1 MDGVVHFFQS
11 IPYDQLVIQTMNGI
25 VTGMILA
32 LVASGLTLIFGIMD
46 VVNFAHGELFM
57 LGAYI
62 GVIVVTATGS
72 FWLALILAALV
83 VAILGAAMQI
93 VTLRPLIGR
102 DPLTTILATFGI
114 SLILQNYVLWQFGP
128 VSRKISEPI
137 TAHFN
142 LFYLE
147 YPWYRLLIAALSALI
162 IGAFWLFLKYGKYGI
177 WIRATTQ
184 DRVMAQAMGIPVP
197 WVYTGVFAIGAGLAA
212 ASGVLFAPMAGVSHT
227 MGLDW
232 VLKAFIVVV
241 VGGMGNLGGSI
252 AAAIFISLL
261 ESLCLGLGEPL
272 AGGDRLIRRADP
284 HASVPSHRSVCA
296 DTEMTTA
303 PLDKMRPLS
312 KAGLSHTAIYWIGFC
327 VVMALLIV
335 APLVLPEFWRRF
347 LTEVLIWGLLAMS
360 SDLLIGY
367 TGMIS
372 FGHSAFFGL
381 GMYGAA
387 AALLLVSP
395 PNLWLAIL
403 FGLIGAA
410 IVALFVAYFSTRL
423 RDIYFAI
430 TTLIF
435 SQIFYVIIFTWT
447 AVTGGENGLIFTR
460 PHFSIPFIVDVRFT
474 SSIMHWFV
482 LAVVTASYLIL
493 RRVTQSPFGM
503 VLQSIRENEARTR
516 AIGYPVERYKIV
528 SVMLSGLFAGLAGV
542 LYAIQ
547 NEFAAPD
554 FVYFI
559 TSGDTVIFNVMGGI
573 GTLVGPIVGAGL
585 FQLLREL
592 MSRIFGDQFP
602 YLVPLGFIFIAMIIF
617 LPQGLLGFARR
628 WLNR

>member
-1 MDGVVHFFQS
+1 MDSVIQFFHS

-93 VTLRPLIGR
+93 ATLRPLIGR

-261 ESLCLGLGEPL
+261 ESY
-272 AGGDRLIRRADP
+272 
-284 HASVPSHRSVCA
+284 ASIWVNPSQAV
-296 DTEMTTA
+296 
-303 PLDKMRPLS
+303 
-312 KAGLSHTAIYWIGFC
+312 
-327 VVMALLIV
+327 IV
-335 APLVLPEFWRRF
+335 SFV
-347 LTEVLIWGLLAMS
+347 VLILTLLFRP
-360 SDLLIGY
+360 
-367 TGMIS
+367 TG
-372 FGHSAFFGL
+372 
-381 GMYGAA
+381 
-387 AALLLVSP
+387 
-395 PNLWLAIL
+395 
-403 FGLIGAA
+403 
-410 IVALFVAYFSTRL
+410 LFVPT
-423 RDIYFAI
+423 
-430 TTLIF
+430 
-435 SQIFYVIIFTWT
+435 
-447 AVTGGENGLIFTR
+447 
-460 PHFSIPFIVDVRFT
+460 P
-474 SSIMHWFV
+474 
-482 LAVVTASYLIL
+482 
-493 RRVTQSPFGM
+493 
-503 VLQSIRENEARTR
+503 
-516 AIGYPVERYKIV
+516 K
-528 SVMLSGLFAGLAGV
+528 
-542 LYAIQ
+542 
-547 NEFAAPD
+547 
-554 FVYFI
+554 
-559 TSGDTVIFNVMGGI
+559 
-573 GTLVGPIVGAGL
+573 
-585 FQLLREL
+585 
-592 MSRIFGDQFP
+592 
-602 YLVPLGFIFIAMIIF
+602 
-617 LPQGLLGFARR
+617 
-628 WLNR
+628 